1 MKLKLIVLS
10 AFFFSMVG
18 GVFSQQNK
26 AMSHFM
32 YDKMSLNPGSTGSEK
47 GICGTL
53 MYRNNWDK
61 VNGAPNSALFNAEAN
76 LDRTGLPIGVGLSF
90 YHDAIGFTRQNNLL
104 LNFAWHQ
111 PLGNAGKLGAGIG
124 VGFQNLGYNPNY
136 VTPSGVPDPTLPA
149 SFSAIGLDL
158 NFGIYWKGRQNYYV
172 GVSAVHLSGSEL
184 RQKTTTAGI
193 INSFKVRQH
202 YYLMGGYKMTNG
214 VGQKGALDFNFI
226 LRTDLNQFSPELN
239 VRYIWDEKLYGGISY
254 RNPDAVG
261 IMLGARPFAFMPGNN
276 PMKSLLISYSYDITV
291 NKLAKISR
299 GAHEIL
305 LKYCYYLPPV
315 PVTKWRD
322 VRHL

>member
-1 MKLKLIVLS
+1 MKFNFLVLTV
-10 AFFFSMVG
+10 AFSSVVG
-18 GVFSQQNK
+18 GVFAQQNK
-26 AMSHFM
+26 AMTHFM
-32 YDKMSLNPGSTGSEK
+32 YDKMSLNPGSTGIEK

-76 LDRTGLPIGVGLSF
+76 LKRTGLPIGVGISF

-111 PLGNAGKLGAGIG
+111 RIANAGQLAAGVGI
-124 VGFQNLGYNPNY
+124 GFQNLGYNPTY
-136 VTPSGVPDPTLPA
+136 VTPSGQPDISLPTA
-149 SFSAIGLDL
+149 FSATGFDM

-172 GVSAVHLSGSEL
+172 GISVTHLTGTQL
-184 RQKTTTAGI
+184 RQDAAQVGI
-193 INSFKVRQH
+193 LNSFKVRQH
-202 YYLMGGYKMTNG
+202 MYLMGGYKLTNG
-214 VGQKGALDFNFI
+214 VGSNGALDFNFI
-226 LRTDLNQFSPELN
+226 LRTDLNQYSPELN
-239 VRYIWDEKLYGGISY
+239 IRYIWDEKLYGGVSY
-254 RNPDAVG
+254 RHPDAVG
-261 IMLGARPFAFMPGNN
+261 IMVGARPFRFISETH
-276 PMKSLLISYSYDITV
+276 PMASFLVSYSYDITI
-291 NKLAKISR
+291 NKLSNVSR